1 MNTHFRIG
9 MSLLLTFIV
18 AFVVA
23 APVHAQGGECPIA
36 QEDCDLLEA
45 GLNSLGDLQSVNVS
59 SLNLIVFVDAEGS
72 AEQVSIVGSG
82 PLVIVGDAI
91 EADMMLTA
99 TSDSGDMEGPDSVRL
114 IIKDGTTYTQNLDS
128 GEWEVES
135 LDEADSSDLEDL
147 GGMAEDMNMQDFEAL
162 ISGLMDMEGIATLT
176 RGDDVDMDGT
186 SIATFSLDIAL
197 GQLVQ
202 SDEFI
207 DGLIQGLL
215 TSGAGE
221 EMGMGEL
228 TEEDAQFL
236 SFMLSSLLAELGD
249 QLDAGTANFTVL
261 VGTEDQ
267 QVHGLN
273 ITFDQTIDLSFLAA
287 LTGDTG
293 GEGMEPI
300 TLLFDF
306 DMNFDQHNGD
316 FTIEVPAEAMAA
328 MEQ

>member
-1 MNTHFRIG
+1 MNTRFRVG

-18 AFVVA
+18 ALVVA
-23 APVHAQGGECPIA
+23 APVQAQGGECPIA

-59 SLNLIVFVDAEGS
+59 SLNLIVFVDAEGTT
-72 AEQVSIVGSG
+72 EQISIAGSG
-82 PLVIVGDAI
+82 PMVIVGDTI

-99 TSDSGDMEGPDSVRL
+99 TSDSADFDGPGSVRL
-114 IIKDGTTYTQNLDS
+114 IVKDGVTYTQNLDT

-135 LDEADSSDLEDL
+135 LDEADMSDLEDL
-147 GGMAEDMNMQDFEAL
+147 QGMVGDASMEDFEAL
-162 ISGLMDMEGIATLT
+162 FSGLMGMEGIATLT

-186 SIATFSLDIAL
+186 SVATFSLDIAL

-202 SDEFI
+202 SDEFV
-207 DGLIQGLL
+207 DGLIEGLL
-215 TSGAGE
+215 MSGAGE
-221 EMGMGEL
+221 ELGMGEV
-228 TEEDAQFL
+228 TEEDAQIL
-236 SFMLSSLLAELGD
+236 SLMLSSLLAELGD

-267 QVHGLN
+267 QVHGLG
-273 ITFDQTIDLSFLAA
+273 ITFDQTIDLSFLGA
-287 LTGDTG
+287 LTGETG
-293 GEGMEPI
+293 GEQMQPI

-316 FTIEVPAEAMAA
+316 FTIEVPAEAMDA
-328 MEQ
+328 MQ